1 MKMMHHLQDQREV
14 WKSAKCTGGSM
25 MKKTPAVSSG
35 RIQKG
40 FHIEAKKEHPREFE
54 DYEIIWHVDG
64 CKEPEVI

>member
-1 MKMMHHLQDQREV
+1 MEVCKMYWWQHDE
-14 WKSAKCTGGSM
+14 
-25 MKKTPAVSSG
+25 KTPAVSSG

-40 FHIEAKKEHPREFE
+40 FHVEAKKEYPRKFE